1 MLFKENMLAWVEIE
15 GIAAQEY
22 NVEVKKNGKHVT
34 CWIASEEGKTFSV
47 YYKDSSC
54 STPTGVRLTVDGVKI
69 NFKPLK
75 PLSQRSEESYCFE
88 TARVSPTERRKLTF
102 SKIATT
108 DDDKYLNHGNRK
120 VGEITLRVSTVR
132 DTGTRKITRFIQLP
146 SEPIHEKSKK
156 GGTHC
161 VSLGAVEHACYTA
174 ESDVWDCLQHL
185 VTFSFKYRPLGLLQ
199 ANGIAPTPPP
209 VSVTPES
216 EESVSKEEEELR
228 RQMQIMQERLAEL
241 EKSRNAKRVKEE
253 SDIAERRARK
263 RVKLGPKSTF
273 SQGEVIDLT
282 SE

>member
-120 VGEITLRVSTVR
+120 
-132 DTGTRKITRFIQLP
+132 LP

-161 VSLGAVEHACYTA
+161 VSLGAVEHACYIT
-174 ESDVWDCLQHL
+174 ECDVWDCLQRL